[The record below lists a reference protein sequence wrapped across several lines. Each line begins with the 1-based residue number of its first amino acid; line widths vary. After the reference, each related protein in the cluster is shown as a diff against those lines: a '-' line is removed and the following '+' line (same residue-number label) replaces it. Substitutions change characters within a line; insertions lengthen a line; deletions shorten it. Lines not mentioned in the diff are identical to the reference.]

1 MKAIRGC
8 TALGALAAAVLLSAC
23 TQRVAD
29 FTLLSTKNVE
39 LSRAAELVRGSARA
53 EGRDEEATILIFS
66 TGIPDV
72 KAAVDAA
79 IESVPGAVAL
89 ADGVIYSEVFIL
101 PPLGGSSAYIV
112 EGTPLID
119 PKLVDQS
126 ERATP
131 ASQEDENSSESSSQ
145 GRLQRRF

>member
-1 MKAIRGC
+1 MIMSRRIHLLAI
-8 TALGALAAAVLLSAC
+8 AAIAACVTGC

-39 LSRAAELVRGSARA
+39 LSRAAELVRGNERA

-101 PPLGGSSAYIV
+101 PSLGGSSAYIV

-119 PKLVDQS
+119 PKLVGRT
-126 ERATP
+126 EPNAP
-131 ASQEDENSSESSSQ
+131 ASQDDDNASESSIERRS
-145 GRLQRRF
+145 RRRF